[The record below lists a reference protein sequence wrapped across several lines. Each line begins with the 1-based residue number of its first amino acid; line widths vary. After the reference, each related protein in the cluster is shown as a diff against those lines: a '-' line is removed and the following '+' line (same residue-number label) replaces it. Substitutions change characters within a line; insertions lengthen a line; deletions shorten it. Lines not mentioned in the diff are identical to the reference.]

1 MCEECEGVWKRHMS
15 NECGAECTIGADRDE
30 DRTVDVWCI
39 SEERLPSA
47 ELRKRIGIELCM
59 TL

>member
-1 MCEECEGVWKRHMS
+1 MS